1 MRTSR
6 LKLTNLIKTIKES
19 LDDGDDIY
27 GYSGINKSM
36 LIDSLSESYKLLSCF
51 EEYNNLFEVTF
62 MKRKVASII
71 DRANHYL
78 IVICIVYQHITY
90 PYIKNSSTN
99 SNLVDYAI

>member
-36 LIDSLSESYKLLSCF
+36 LIDSLSES
-51 EEYNNLFEVTF
+51 
-62 MKRKVASII
+62 
-71 DRANHYL
+71 
-78 IVICIVYQHITY
+78 
-90 PYIKNSSTN
+90 
-99 SNLVDYAI
+99 